1 MSKGSLC
8 ALALLLCAG
17 CSNSSAE
24 SPPDMAKSAV
34 AAPTEEAAEETPK
47 PPAPVAIPSTPHPGG
62 ACGDADLSLPASMV
76 VGTVNGESIAAGDFG
91 DDAKGAEL
99 DARRSY
105 CNELD
110 RIRESALQR
119 AIDDK
124 LLAAAAKTAGV
135 DVDKYLQDTIAT
147 TVEEPPAS
155 EVEAFYDANKK
166 PDAPPF
172 AAVADQVKAS
182 IMRERSQAAYEKHI
196 RELETKAEVA
206 RSLPDVRP
214 AALPVDIPE
223 HTATFGTD
231 EAAVEIVE
239 FSDFECPYCARA
251 AEAVRSLEKTYGD
264 KVKFAYRHF
273 PLSFHPN
280 AKSAALYAQC
290 AKAQG
295 KFWKMHDAIFA
306 AEGLSAE
313 ALRTAAKSAKVDVGK
328 LDECL
333 ASTEVQAEVTADL
346 KKATELGVGG
356 TPTFFINGR
365 LFNGSPTA
373 DGLSQAIESELARA
387 QG

>member
-1 MSKGSLC
+1 
-8 ALALLLCAG
+8 
-17 CSNSSAE
+17 
-24 SPPDMAKSAV
+24 MAKSAV
-34 AAPTEEAAEETPK
+34 APTEDEKTEEATPK
-47 PPAPVAIPSTPHPGG
+47 PAPKVVVPSTPHPGG
-62 ACGDADLSLPASMV
+62 ACGDADLSLPGTMV
-76 VGTVNGESIAAGDFG
+76 VGSVNGESISASEFG

-99 DARRSY
+99 EARRAY

-135 DVDKYLQDTIAT
+135 DVDAYLRDSLTKAID
-147 TVEEPPAS
+147 EPSDS

-182 IMRERSQAAYEKHI
+182 IMRERSQAAYEKHV
-196 RELETKAEVA
+196 RDLESKAEVA

-214 AALPVDIPE
+214 AALDVDIPT
-223 HTATFGTD
+223 HTATFGKD
-231 EAAVEIVE
+231 GAAVEIVE

-290 AKAQG
+290 ANSQG

-306 AEGLSAE
+306 AEGLSAD
-313 ALRTAAKSAKVDVGK
+313 ALRSAATKAKIDLGK

-333 ASTEVQAEVTADL
+333 ASTDAQSEVSADL
-346 KKATELGVGG
+346 AKATELGVGG

-365 LFNGSPTA
+365 LFNGQPTA

-387 QG
+387 NG